1 MNKKWIRCEFRVVP
15 QMKNFLN
22 FSIQSELTF
31 PGGLGM
37 KQADVHAVSAV
48 GTYKAEV
55 LQCSLLASDMPKGA
69 HEFPYPS
76 LSSS

>member
-1 MNKKWIRCEFRVVP
+1 MTIL
-15 QMKNFLN
+15 LN
-22 FSIQSELTF
+22 FSIKSELTF

-37 KQADVHAVSAV
+37 KQADVRAVSAV

-69 HEFPYPS
+69 HDFPIIMAIMVGT
-76 LSSS
+76 